1 MTKFKYKFEAIKN
14 IKERFE
20 KIVQKEIAIINL
32 DIDNL
37 KTEIER
43 LNNERKGTR
52 LKKLTNSSVKISDLQ
67 FYSKHENY
75 LESQMKILRKMVE
88 KKNIEKAKKLEELI
102 KRSKETKT
110 FEKLKEKHKD
120 EHTKTQEKIEQLEMD
135 EIAVKEFN
143 R

>member
-1 MTKFKYKFEAIKN
+1 MTKFKYKFEAIKD

-75 LESQMKILRKMVE
+75 LESQIKIL
-88 KKNIEKAKKLEELI
+88 KKQKN
-102 KRSKETKT
+102 
-110 FEKLKEKHKD
+110 LK
-120 EHTKTQEKIEQLEMD
+120 
-135 EIAVKEFN
+135 N
-143 R
+143 